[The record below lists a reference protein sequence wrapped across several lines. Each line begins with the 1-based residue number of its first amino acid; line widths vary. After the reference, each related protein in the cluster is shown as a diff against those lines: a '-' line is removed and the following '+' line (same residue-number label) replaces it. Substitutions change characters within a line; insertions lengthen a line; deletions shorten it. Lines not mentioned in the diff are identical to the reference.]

1 MSTATDTLSDYA
13 PVAQSALGPALHEQG
28 YRVGRVERTG

>member
-13 PVAQSALGPALHEQG
+13 PVPQSALGPALNEQG
-28 YRVGRVERTG
+28 YASVVERTG